1 MILSSGLPNWQLFL
15 SQVEI
20 PNLGK
25 RYTWR
30 KTQIPIIKINHHPLI
45 RFLLFFCFATINN
58 PSHLYYIFNSHSSRL
73 WRSSCSGKP
82 AWRGGTARWQ
92 SAAQAFAGTGWS
104 AWKWWHKT
112 GGITLPAWRTGQFFF
127 LIRRKNQL
135 LKVFSTFVTFEFVN
149 RHLYSYSMKKL
160 LSHNQSRHFKL
171 INFLPVF
178 LDSQLC

>member
-1 MILSSGLPNWQLFL
+1 MLVFLLFSVFFSSGLPNWQLFL

-82 AWRGGTARWQ
+82 TWRSGTARWQ
-92 SAAQAFAGTGWS
+92 SATQAFAGTGWS

-112 GGITLPAWRTGQFFF
+112 GSITLPAWRTGQFFF
-127 LIRRKNQL
+127 LIRRKN
-135 LKVFSTFVTFEFVN
+135 
-149 RHLYSYSMKKL
+149 
-160 LSHNQSRHFKL
+160 
-171 INFLPVF
+171 
-178 LDSQLC
+178 